1 MAKGIFLGFSYRSKA
16 YRVFNTRALA
26 VEESIHVKFKKLSD
40 LEDNFLYMQ
49 MESSVT
55 PNEREIK
62 KI

>member
-1 MAKGIFLGFSYRSKA
+1 M
-16 YRVFNTRALA
+16 FNTITLV
-26 VEESIHVKFKKLSD
+26 VEESIHVKFNVGLTSDKKLSD